1 MIRLNLDSNIVAALG
16 AEMDRRKERRLNL
29 ELPVRIWGMDRMAQ
43 PFADMVRVRDV
54 SDHGAVLIGVRAKV
68 QTGEV
73 LDVQHGAARGQFR
86 IVWINLSGEA
96 GIQALAME
104 LPVFSIGIG
113 LPKVFEMVGT
123 G

>member
-1 MIRLNLDSNIVAALG
+1 MIRLNRESDIVAELG

-43 PFADMVRVRDV
+43 PFAELVRVRNV
-54 SDHGAVLIGVRAKV
+54 SNRGAILIGLRAKV

-73 LDVQHGAARGQFR
+73 LDVQHGAARAQFR
-86 IVWINLSGEA
+86 IVWISLSGEA
-96 GIQALAME
+96 GIQALAFE
-104 LPVFSIGIG
+104 PPILGIG
-113 LPKVFEMVGT
+113 LPKVLEMVGT